1 VVEILIV
8 QKDLIDYGKE
18 LNKMNKFILNCLISK
33 LIIIYLLFLPSVV
46 FSQDIQAISAIVNDE
61 VISRYDVQQR
71 VQLIVSTSGIK
82 PTQENIS
89 RLEVQALRSLVNEKI
104 QLQEAEKLDV
114 PSSEQEVG
122 LMLERIASGNQ
133 MSGDEIL
140 ELINSQGVRPDTLLN
155 QIRAELLWN
164 KIVRGRYGSY
174 VSVNEDEVS
183 IVYDRTIESI
193 GKNQYEISE
202 IFLGYENSSEES
214 DANILANRLVEQLR
228 SGASFSAVAQQFSQS
243 TTSGQGGYIGWMTE
257 GQLDEEIINIV
268 RNLDKEEI
276 SNPINSSGGYYIIR
290 LNDITKA
297 GGKNPLRNQY
307 DLISVIFN
315 KNNIEDAN
323 NFARDFISC
332 KRIDTLIEKYN
343 EKEVNYIGKRILSDL
358 PNDLHKE
365 LLNKDAGQSL
375 DIREIGENLNLILI
389 CDRKDDVG
397 LQVSREAIEDNIY
410 SQKIGMM
417 SRRYLRDLRR
427 DAVIEYR

>member
-1 VVEILIV
+1 MI
-8 QKDLIDYGKE
+8 
-18 LNKMNKFILNCLISK
+18 N
-33 LIIIYLLFLPSVV
+33 LLYLPSAL

-89 RLEVQALRSLVNEKI
+89 RLEAQALRSLVNEKI

-122 LMLERIASGNQ
+122 LMLERIANGSQ
-133 MSGDEIL
+133 MSGEEIL

-174 VSVNEDEVS
+174 VNVNDDEVS

-193 GKNQYEISE
+193 GRDQFEISE
-202 IFLGYENSSEES
+202 IFLGYEDSKEEEE
-214 DANILANRLVEQLR
+214 ANILANRLVEQLR
-228 SGASFSAVAQQFSQS
+228 EGASFSAVAQQFSQS
-243 TTSGQGGYIGWMTE
+243 STSGQGGYIGWVAE
-257 GQLDEEIINIV
+257 GQLDNEVINAIK
-268 RNLDKEEI
+268 NLDKDGI
-276 SNPINSSGGYYIIR
+276 SNPINSTGGYYIIR

-307 DLISVIFN
+307 DLVSIIFN
-315 KNNIEDAN
+315 KENIQDAN
-323 NFARDFISC
+323 NFAKEFISC
-332 KRIDTLIEKYN
+332 KRIDSLTEKYN
-343 EKEVNYIGKRILSDL
+343 EKEVNYIGKRVLSELPSDL
-358 PNDLHKE
+358 HEE
-365 LLNKDAGQSL
+365 LLNKDAGETL
-375 DIREIGENLNLILI
+375 NIREIGDNINLILI
-389 CDRKDDVG
+389 CDRKDDIG
-397 LQVSREAIEDNIY
+397 IQVSRESIEENIY

>member
-1 VVEILIV
+1 
-8 QKDLIDYGKE
+8 
-18 LNKMNKFILNCLISK
+18 MNKFFKN
-33 LIIIYLLFLPSVV
+33 LIIFKIIMINLLYLPSAL

-89 RLEVQALRSLVNEKI
+89 RLEAQALRSLVNEKI

-122 LMLERIASGNQ
+122 LMLERIANGSQ
-133 MSGDEIL
+133 MSGEEIL

-174 VSVNEDEVS
+174 VNVNDDEVS

-193 GKNQYEISE
+193 GRDQFEISE
-202 IFLGYENSSEES
+202 IFLGYEDSKEEEE
-214 DANILANRLVEQLR
+214 ANILANRLVEQLR
-228 SGASFSAVAQQFSQS
+228 EGASFSAVAQQFSQS
-243 TTSGQGGYIGWMTE
+243 STSGQGGYIGWVAE
-257 GQLDEEIINIV
+257 GQLDNEVINAIK
-268 RNLDKEEI
+268 NLDKDGI
-276 SNPINSSGGYYIIR
+276 SNPINSTGGYYIIR

-307 DLISVIFN
+307 DLVSIIFN
-315 KNNIEDAN
+315 KENIQDAN
-323 NFARDFISC
+323 NFAKEFISC
-332 KRIDTLIEKYN
+332 KRIDSLTEKYN
-343 EKEVNYIGKRILSDL
+343 EKEVNYIGKRILSEL
-358 PNDLHKE
+358 PSDLHEE
-365 LLNKDAGQSL
+365 LLNKDAGETL
-375 DIREIGENLNLILI
+375 NIREIGDNINLILI
-389 CDRKDDVG
+389 CDRKDDIG
-397 LQVSREAIEDNIY
+397 IQVSRESIEENIY